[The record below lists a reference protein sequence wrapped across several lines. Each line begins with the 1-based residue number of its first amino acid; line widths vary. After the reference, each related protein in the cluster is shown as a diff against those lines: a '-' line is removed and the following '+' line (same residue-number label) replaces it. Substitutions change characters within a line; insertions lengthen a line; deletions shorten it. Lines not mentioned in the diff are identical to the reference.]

1 MTPPFTSLRRQL
13 CRYTPRMMNLAL
25 ITVFTALA
33 ILLCAGF
40 LHLLPRL
47 GGFGRRISE
56 SMCRAPM
63 LDVLITYFG
72 IAPLAVGP
80 IVGGWIG
87 LAGGIFGQISAV
99 LIWSLLHSAAN
110 PRVRRGPRIHRTL
123 NQIVGPW
130 RNYTALWL
138 TALMVPMFWTVRMI
152 EIFLYPFDPRSRALP
167 EVRPRHLGLRIA
179 PEVRRPHQPRPDLVP
194 LLRLDDRCLV
204 ARLGDTAQRRIILV
218 PHPILQPR
226 EVRQLPG
233 RLSRRRRR
241 MGFRRRNDDPG
252 DRGPQPQVRW
262 HNRWRQ
268 LMVRSPDQ
276 TDRQRRPL
284 HETGVLTPGPSSQ
297 TRSRLNSP
305 STCSSA
311 QS

>member
-1 MTPPFTSLRRQL
+1 
-13 CRYTPRMMNLAL
+13 MMNLAL

-152 EIFLYPFDPRSRALP
+152 EIFLYPLIRGLVRFPKYDQGTWVCVSRQKFD
-167 EVRPRHLGLRIA
+167 GLIS
-179 PEVRRPHQPRPDLVP
+179 HDLIW
-194 LLRLDDRCLV
+194 CLYC
-204 ARLGDTAQRRIILV
+204 DW
-218 PHPILQPR
+218 
-226 EVRQLPG
+226 
-233 RLSRRRRR
+233 
-241 MGFRRRNDDPG
+241 M
-252 DRGPQPQVRW
+252 
-262 HNRWRQ
+262 
-268 LMVRSPDQ
+268 
-276 TDRQRRPL
+276 
-284 HETGVLTPGPSSQ
+284 TGVWSLGSEILRNVESFWCPIRFSSHEKCANCQVDFPDVAGAWVSADGTMTQVTEVLNRKYDGTTDGANSWFGHPTRLTG
-297 TRSRLNSP
+297 NGDP
-305 STCSSA
+305 STKREC
-311 QS
+311 